1 MLKKR
6 PQQRCFPVEIVTFLR
21 TPILKNI
28 WERLFLCFRILKKM
42 RKMKNDKS
50 KAQKNRK
57 SLGKIISSFLI
68 SEFFIFSY
76 RQNRKVGFKNLGK
89 KFPRFPSFWPG
100 PFDTVNHKILF
111 SKLEYYGI
119 KGKSKHWPGYF
130 TYNRQQFSSI
140 DGQNSGLNLIS
151 HGVPQSSVLGPLLF
165 IIFINNLHYAA
176 THSKVRHFADDTNLL
191 FANKSRKKIYKLIN
205 HDLAFINKWLR
216 ANKISLNTSK
226 QK

>member
-1 MLKKR
+1 MVIFLKLYISSEGKKVLKTINIDIKGIAYFQKQPPELFYKKAVVKIFLIFSRKHLSWSLSFSKIAGVRPATLLKKR

-21 TPILKNI
+21 TPIMKNI

-89 KFPRFPSFWPG
+89 KFPRFPSF
-100 PFDTVNHKILF
+100 
-111 SKLEYYGI
+111 
-119 KGKSKHWPGYF
+119 
-130 TYNRQQFSSI
+130 
-140 DGQNSGLNLIS
+140 
-151 HGVPQSSVLGPLLF
+151 
-165 IIFINNLHYAA
+165 
-176 THSKVRHFADDTNLL
+176 
-191 FANKSRKKIYKLIN
+191 
-205 HDLAFINKWLR
+205 
-216 ANKISLNTSK
+216 
-226 QK
+226 